1 MTAGSCDNCHSH
13 VAQCLD
19 YMCYGGHRGWNM
31 VVLAVWMFF
40 AGRFVTPARTVIAYL
55 PFCLVAGAL
64 LLLLALC

>member
-1 MTAGSCDNCHSH
+1 
-13 VAQCLD
+13 
-19 YMCYGGHRGWNM
+19 MCYGGHRGWNM

-64 LLLLALC
+64 LLLLALR